1 MRVIYWAAVTALGFA
16 TSSLAAAVD
25 RRAVNYGYD
34 DEPVVI
40 KKPGGKGRPT
50 VTVTKYV
57 TGGKLGYSTKTGA
70 KTDTVYIITTSKKG
84 GKPAAPTE
92 VDEDE
97 DGETFTI
104 TKTKNP
110 KPTVFITSYV
120 TGGKLGPS
128 TKTGAKTDTVYI
140 ITTSKK
146 GGKPAATITEVE
158 EDEDGETVT
167 VTNTKTKDPKPTV
180 FITTYVTSG
189 KLGPSTKTGAKT
201 VTVFIVTTTK
211 KVKPPVT
218 VTETEEPEEDEEEE
232 EEEDGGT
239 VTVTNTKT
247 KPKVTVTATTFVT
260 GGSLG
265 LSTKTGDK
273 TDTVFIVTT
282 SKKAKPP
289 VTVTETEEPEEDED
303 DATVTVTNTKTK
315 PPKVTVTATTFVT
328 GGSLGL
334 STKTGSKTDT
344 VFIVTTSQAA
354 KPSSKPD
361 TSCGNAG
368 LEVAIFNNPFL
379 NQQEVPNKGFN
390 VDYFT
395 TAIPYDD
402 TAAHYIGW
410 NGALSA
416 TKYASLYTENPPH
429 SFRAKQRHM
438 DGPTFALI
446 YRGYFY
452 APKTQEYT
460 FYTYDVDDKFY
471 YWLGDHVFDWS
482 EANHDYREYR
492 VRVTIEGGTY
502 YPIRILYGNGGGGG
516 EFHFDIT
523 GADGVNYVK
532 ATTPSDYLVARSCNG
547 KAKRFPSWNTSEY
560 GTGITGSTKRPD
572 ISCGDVA
579 GMLFVAFENKWGNQ
593 HSNNR
598 IPGFNP
604 NYYKTAKTAFAQG
617 TTRTIGYAGTSGLN
631 PYGMWAPQNV
641 PSVPLLVMHRGF
653 FYVPKSGYYTFHI
666 AGIKDGG
673 WMWFGQK
680 AYTAWTASNY
690 DCRYL
695 LKTGIG
701 GYNEDAYTV
710 QLVAGTYFPF
720 RIMLADGGGGGTFNL
735 EIFDNQGNF
744 YVKKLT
750 PTDFLVHTP
759 CDKSAAFTRD
769 WGRED

>member
-25 RRAVNYGYD
+25 RRANYGYD
-34 DEPVVI
+34 DEPVI
-40 KKPGGKGRPT
+40 STGKPGGKGGRPA

-70 KTDTVYIITTSKKG
+70 KTDTVYIITTSRKG
-84 GKPAAPTE
+84 GKPAP
-92 VDEDE
+92 ED
-97 DGETFTI
+97 DDDDAVTV
-104 TKTKNP
+104 TKTKGP

-128 TKTGAKTDTVYI
+128 TKIGAKTDTVYI

-146 GGKPAATITEVE
+146 GGKPVATVTETE
-158 EDEDGETVT
+158 EDEDGDTVT
-167 VTNTKTKDPKPTV
+167 VTNTKTKNPKPTV
-180 FITTYVTSG
+180 YVTKYVTGG
-189 KLGPSTKTGAKT
+189 KLGPSTATGGKT

-211 KVKPPVT
+211 KVKPTAT
-218 VTETEEPEEDEEEE
+218 VTETEEEPEEPEEEDE
-232 EEEDGGT
+232 DGET

-247 KPKVTVTATTFVT
+247 KPKVTVTATTYVT

-265 LSTKTGDK
+265 LSTKTGAK

-282 SKKAKPP
+282 S
-289 VTVTETEEPEEDED
+289 
-303 DATVTVTNTKTK
+303 DA
-315 PPKVTVTATTFVT
+315 PR
-328 GGSLGL
+328 
-334 STKTGSKTDT
+334 
-344 VFIVTTSQAA
+344 
-354 KPSSKPD
+354 PSSKPD

-395 TAIPYDD
+395 SAVPYDD
-402 TAAHYIGW
+402 TAADYIGW

-416 TKYASLYTENPPH
+416 TKYSHLYTKNPPH
-429 SFRAKQRHM
+429 GFTAKQTHM

-452 APKTQEYT
+452 APRTQEYT
-460 FYTYDVDDKFY
+460 FFTYDVDDKFY
-471 YWLGDHVFDWS
+471 YWLGDNVFDWS
-482 EANHDYREYR
+482 ESNHNYRNNR
-492 VRVTIEGGTY
+492 VNVRIEGGTY

-516 EFHFDIT
+516 EFHLDIT
-523 GADGVNYVK
+523 GADGVDYVK
-532 ATTPSDYLVARSCNG
+532 ATRPSDYLISRSCDG

-560 GTGITGSTKRPD
+560 GSGITGATKRPD
-572 ISCGDVA
+572 ISCGNVA
-579 GMLFVAFENKWGNQ
+579 GMLFVAFENIWPNQ

-604 NYYKTAKTAFAQG
+604 NYYKTCKKAFAQG
-617 TTRTIGYAGTSGLN
+617 TTKMIGMKGTSGLN
-631 PYGMWAPQNV
+631 PYGLWAPQNI
-641 PSVPLLVMHRGF
+641 PSVPLMVMHRGF
-653 FYVPKSGYYTFHI
+653 FYVPKDGYYTFHI

-680 AYTAWTASNY
+680 AYTTWSASNY
-690 DCRYL
+690 DCR
-695 LKTGIG
+695 
-701 GYNEDAYTV
+701 
-710 QLVAGTYFPF
+710 
-720 RIMLADGGGGGTFNL
+720 IMIADGGEGGTFNL
-735 EIFDNQGNF
+735 EVFDNKGNF
-744 YVKKLT
+744 YVQKFI

-769 WGRED
+769 WGNES